1 MENMSFFLNKESLI
15 DLSAGWCSGA
25 AAVICCQ
32 PVDTILTRRQAGSK
46 LIGGLELGT
55 AASAASTRT
64 LIAQV
69 GIAKLWRGALP
80 MIGAVPFQNALLM
93 AGYGLGKRYGQP
105 GDASIHD
112 NHTINDNNHNQYWGI
127 FVGGCTGGVLQ
138 SFLMSPIELVK
149 VQLQINLLG
158 TPAASVAA
166 IASATTATTTT
177 STTFSPMASI
187 WKGLGATLLRDG
199 IPHGVWFVSYE
210 ISKEYIS
217 GLLVQEQSSSD
228 SNSNNNNNSNDG
240 GYHKTL
246 TVPLL
251 SGAFAATAA
260 WVRMFV
266 WIAVVMCS

>member
-1 MENMSFFLNKESLI
+1 MSFFLNKESLI

-46 LIGGLELGT
+46 LIGGLGT
-55 AASAASTRT
+55 AASAAASTRS

-69 GIAKLWRGALP
+69 GIVKLWRGALP

-93 AGYGLGKRYGQP
+93 AGYGIGKRYGQP
-105 GDASIHD
+105 SDVSTRD
-112 NHTINDNNHNQYWGI
+112 NDTNSNNHNQYWGI

-166 IASATTATTTT
+166 IASGTSTTTATTAI
-177 STTFSPMASI
+177 SSMASI

-210 ISKEYIS
+210 MSKEYLS
-217 GLLVQEQSSSD
+217 GLLVQERSSSD
-228 SNSNNNNNSNDG
+228 TNNNNNNSSSDG
-240 GYHKTL
+240 GYHKSL

-260 WVRMFV
+260 WVRTVFV
-266 WIAVVMCS
+266 HL